1 MRRRTIVSV
10 VLLAILVLFVG
21 GLVIYSARARRL
33 SLRASRHPRLHPA
46 FPQVLPQECGFR
58 LLAPDEI
65 ARQVGDYLAAHAARH
80 PVLYLALGDG

>member
-1 MRRRTIVSV
+1 MVPPPR
-10 VLLAILVLFVG
+10 LLK
-21 GLVIYSARARRL
+21 L

-65 ARQVGDYLAAHAARH
+65 ARQVGDYLAVHAARH
-80 PVLYLALGDG
+80 FVLYLALGDG